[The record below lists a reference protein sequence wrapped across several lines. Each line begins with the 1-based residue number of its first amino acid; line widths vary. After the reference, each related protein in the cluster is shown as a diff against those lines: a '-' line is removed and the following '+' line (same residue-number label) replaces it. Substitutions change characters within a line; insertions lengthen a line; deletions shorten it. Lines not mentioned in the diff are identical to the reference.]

1 MAATALAATPRS
13 SFAAFWRRS
22 DSWPPSLSES
32 STRVVTPFDYPLVAE
47 DEVREADSA
56 FPVVPSGVV
65 VVDSLEIVRRR
76 PPLPVAG
83 IEVPHPR
90 YVLVIVDSVVACLAV
105 FELV

>member
-1 MAATALAATPRS
+1 LAATPRS
-13 SFAAFWRRS
+13 SFTAFWRRS

-32 STRVVTPFDYPLVAE
+32 STRVVTPFDYSLVAE

-65 VVDSLEIVRRR
+65 VVDSLGIVRRR

-90 YVLVIVDSVVACLAV
+90 YVLVVVDSVVTRLAV
-105 FELV
+105 LESV

>member
-1 MAATALAATPRS
+1 MAATPRS

-32 STRVVTPFDYPLVAE
+32 STRVVTLFDYPLVAE

-65 VVDSLEIVRRR
+65 VVDSLGIVRRR

-90 YVLVIVDSVVACLAV
+90 YVLIVVDSVVARLAV
-105 FELV
+105 LESV